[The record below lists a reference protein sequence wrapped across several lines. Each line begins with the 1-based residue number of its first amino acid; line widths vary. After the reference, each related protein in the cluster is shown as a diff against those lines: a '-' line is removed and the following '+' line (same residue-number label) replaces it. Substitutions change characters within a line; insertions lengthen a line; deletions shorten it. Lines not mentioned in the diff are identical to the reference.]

1 MNTIY
6 SKFELKRVMDQLIAM
21 RTFVRVVQTGNFSAA
36 AREQNSSQANVS
48 KRVAALESL
57 LGVKLLTRTSREL
70 SLTEMGSD
78 YYEKCLAI
86 LAELDEADA
95 AVRSQTASPKGTLR
109 IAAPVAFARL
119 VLAPLI
125 KSFIEQYPEINI
137 DIAASDAHVDLIA
150 QGIDIAIRAKKLE
163 DSSLVARHLFE
174 NSMLLVAS
182 PSYLEQRGT
191 PVIPDDLKHHK
202 CIVYS
207 LLSSINVWHFSKQNK
222 DFAVPVKGNF
232 QSSNGDTN
240 LEVALTGVGI
250 VQLPIWMVDEHL
262 KSGRLIQVLTDYKA
276 NSIPLNAI
284 YPQNRY
290 VPLKVRCFIDFLKK
304 ELAESAIFS

>member
-1 MNTIY
+1 
-6 SKFELKRVMDQLIAM
+6 MDQLIAM

-48 KRVAALESL
+48 KRVSGLESL
-57 LGVKLLTRTSREL
+57 LGVKLLTRSSREL
-70 SLTEMGSD
+70 SLTEMGSE

-95 AVRSQTASPKGTLR
+95 AVRSETASPKGTLK
-109 IAAPVAFARL
+109 IAAPIALARL

-137 DIAASDAHVDLIA
+137 DMAASDTQVDLIA
-150 QGIDIAIRAKKLE
+150 QGIDIAIRAKNLE
-163 DSSLVARHLFE
+163 DSSLVARHLFD
-174 NSMLLVAS
+174 NPMLLVAS
-182 PSYLEQRGT
+182 PDYLEQRGM
-191 PVIPDDLKHHK
+191 PAVPEDLKHHN

-207 LLSSINVWHFSKQNK
+207 LLSSMNIWRFFKEDKEFS
-222 DFAVPVKGNF
+222 VPVKGNF

-240 LEVALTGVGI
+240 LEVALTGLGI

-262 KSGRLIQVLTDYKA
+262 TSGRLTQILTDYKA
-276 NSIPLNAI
+276 VSIPLNAI

-290 VPLKVRCFIDFLKK
+290 VPLKVRCFVDFIKK
-304 ELAESAIFS
+304 EFDNSNIFHS

>member
-1 MNTIY
+1 
-6 SKFELKRVMDQLIAM
+6 MDQLIAM

-48 KRVAALESL
+48 KRVSGLESL
-57 LGVKLLTRTSREL
+57 LGVKLLTRSSREL
-70 SLTEMGSD
+70 SLTEMGRE

-95 AVRSQTASPKGTLR
+95 AVRSETASPKGTLK
-109 IAAPVAFARL
+109 IAAPIALARL

-137 DIAASDAHVDLIA
+137 DMAASDTQVDLIA
-150 QGIDIAIRAKKLE
+150 QGIDIAIRAKNLE
-163 DSSLVARHLFE
+163 DSSLVARHLFD
-174 NSMLLVAS
+174 NPMLLVAS
-182 PSYLEQRGT
+182 PDYLEQRGM
-191 PVIPDDLKHHK
+191 PAVPEDLKHHN

-207 LLSSINVWHFSKQNK
+207 LLSSMNIWRFFKEDKEFS
-222 DFAVPVKGNF
+222 VPVKGNF

-240 LEVALTGVGI
+240 LEVALTGLGI

-262 KSGRLIQVLTDYKA
+262 TSGRLTQILTDYKA
-276 NSIPLNAI
+276 VSIPLNAI

-290 VPLKVRCFIDFLKK
+290 VPLKVRCFVDFIKK
-304 ELAESAIFS
+304 EFDNSNIFHS

>member
-1 MNTIY
+1 
-6 SKFELKRVMDQLIAM
+6 MDQLIAM
-21 RTFVRVVQTGNFSAA
+21 RTFVKVVQTGNFSAA

-70 SLTEMGSD
+70 SLTAMGSE

-95 AVRSQTASPKGTLR
+95 AVRSEIASPKGTLK
-109 IAAPVAFARL
+109 IAAPIALARL

-125 KSFIEQYPEINI
+125 KSFIEQYPEIKI
-137 DIAASDAHVDLIA
+137 DMAANDAQVDLIA
-150 QGIDIAIRAKKLE
+150 QGIDIAIRATKLE
-163 DSSLVARHLFE
+163 DSSLVARHLFD
-174 NSMLLVAS
+174 NPMLLLAS
-182 PSYLEQRGT
+182 PDYLEQWGT
-191 PVIPDDLKHHK
+191 PAAPEDLKQHN

-207 LLSSINVWHFSKQNK
+207 LLNAINVWRFCQDDKAFSV
-222 DFAVPVKGNF
+222 AVKGNF

-240 LEVALTGVGI
+240 LEVALTGLGI

-262 KSGRLIQVLTDYKA
+262 KSGRLTQILTDYKA
-276 NSIPLNAI
+276 DSIPLNAI

-290 VPLKVRCFIDFLKK
+290 VPLKVRCFVDFLKT
-304 ELAESAIFS
+304 ELANRDIFYGAK

>member
-1 MNTIY
+1 
-6 SKFELKRVMDQLIAM
+6 MDQLVAM

-36 AREQNSSQANVS
+36 AREQHSSQANVS

-57 LGVKLLTRTSREL
+57 LGVKLLTRSSREL
-70 SLTEMGSD
+70 SLTEMGSE

-119 VLAPLI
+119 VLAPLM
-125 KSFIEQYPEINI
+125 KSFIAQYPEIRV
-137 DIAASDAHVDLIA
+137 DLAASDAHVDLIA
-150 QGIDIAIRAKKLE
+150 QGMDIAIRGRKLE
-163 DSSLVARHLFE
+163 DSSLVARHLFD
-174 NSMLLVAS
+174 NPMLLVAS
-182 PSYLEQRGT
+182 PDYLAQYGT
-191 PVIPDDLKHHK
+191 PTTPQELKHHE

-207 LLSSINVWHFSKQNK
+207 LLSSINVWHFTRQGQQIS
-222 DFAVPVKGNF
+222 VPVKGRF

-240 LEVALTGVGI
+240 LEVALSGLGI

-262 KSGRLIQVLTDYKA
+262 KTGRLQRILADYDA
-276 NSIPLNAI
+276 NPVPFNAI
-284 YPQNRY
+284 YPQTRY

-304 ELAESAIFS
+304 ALAANPVFS

>member
-1 MNTIY
+1 
-6 SKFELKRVMDQLIAM
+6 
-21 RTFVRVVQTGNFSAA
+21 
-36 AREQNSSQANVS
+36 VS
-48 KRVAALESL
+48 KRVAGLESL

-70 SLTEMGSD
+70 SLTEMGSE

-95 AVRSQTASPKGTLR
+95 AVRSEAASPRGTLK
-109 IAAPVAFARL
+109 IAAPIALARL

-137 DIAASDAHVDLIA
+137 DLAASDTQVDLIA
-150 QGIDIAIRAKKLE
+150 QGIDIAIRAKRLE
-163 DSSLVARHLFE
+163 DSSLVARHLFD
-174 NSMLLVAS
+174 NPMLLVAS
-182 PSYLEQRGT
+182 PDYLEQRGI
-191 PVIPDDLKHHK
+191 PVVPEDLKHHN

-207 LLSSINVWHFSKQNK
+207 LLSSINIWRFFKEDKEFS
-222 DFAVPVKGNF
+222 VSIKGNF

-240 LEVALTGVGI
+240 LEVALTGLGI

-262 KSGRLIQVLTDYKA
+262 KSGRLTQILTDYKA
-276 NSIPLNAI
+276 VSIPLNAI

-290 VPLKVRCFIDFLKK
+290 VPLKVRCFVDFLKTEFANSDVFQVVVQAPSK
-304 ELAESAIFS
+304 REVGSSNLL

>member
-1 MNTIY
+1 
-6 SKFELKRVMDQLIAM
+6 MDQLIAM

-48 KRVAALESL
+48 KRVSGLESL
-57 LGVKLLTRTSREL
+57 LGVKLLTRSSREL
-70 SLTEMGSD
+70 SLTEMGSE

-95 AVRSQTASPKGTLR
+95 AVRSETASPKGTLK
-109 IAAPVAFARL
+109 IAAPIALARL

-137 DIAASDAHVDLIA
+137 DMAASDTQVDLIA
-150 QGIDIAIRAKKLE
+150 QGIDIDIRAKNLE
-163 DSSLVARHLFE
+163 DSSLVARHLFD
-174 NSMLLVAS
+174 NPMLLVAS
-182 PSYLEQRGT
+182 PDYLEQRGM
-191 PVIPDDLKHHK
+191 PAVPEDLKHHN

-207 LLSSINVWHFSKQNK
+207 LLSSMNIWRFFKEDKEFS
-222 DFAVPVKGNF
+222 VPVKGNF

-240 LEVALTGVGI
+240 LEVALTGLGI

-262 KSGRLIQVLTDYKA
+262 TSGRLTQILTDYKA
-276 NSIPLNAI
+276 VSIPLNAI

-290 VPLKVRCFIDFLKK
+290 VPLKVRCFVDFIKK
-304 ELAESAIFS
+304 EFDNSNIFHS